1 MPNIKEYSASPT
13 EKISIPT
20 AGAQAW
26 EIVGRHV
33 GSVYARISADERE
46 QGRAIAKLLDQY
58 SLYEAP
64 VEQKVGSAGGT
75 KAKTETG
82 GSVTTKGGG
91 KNDFGFGKGIQDN
104 SYAGTGLSDTATV
117 GTGLASAL
125 VGKDKSSTDADF
137 KKRQFPDTGYKSL
150 GVNYDSKTKKY
161 TATTEK
167 DTPGVGQD
175 YSSDTE
181 LTAAENKTVAKRYGE
196 GQPGF
201 VLDKDT
207 GNYVPNT
214 ASDAPATSV
223 WDNIKAGAGAVSG
236 WFSGGSLGGGGEGGA
251 DTGTG
256 NSDT

>member
-46 QGRAIAKLLDQY
+46 QGKAIAKLLDQY

-64 VEQKVGSAGGT
+64 VEQKVGSSGGT
-75 KAKTETG
+75 KAKAETG

-91 KNDFGFGKGIQDN
+91 KNDLGFGKGIQDK
-104 SYAGTGLSDTATV
+104 SYAGTGLSDTASV

-125 VGKDKSSTDADF
+125 VGKDKAATDADF
-137 KKRQFPDTGYKSL
+137 KKRQFPDTGSKSL
-150 GVNYDSKTKKY
+150 GVSYDRTTKKY
-161 TATTEK
+161 TSTTES

-175 YSSDTE
+175 YSSDRE
-181 LTAAENKTVAKRYGE
+181 LTSEENKTVAKRYGE

-214 ASDAPATSV
+214 ASDAPASTWS
-223 WDNIKAGAGAVSG
+223 DTLSRGAAAVSG
-236 WFSGGSLGGGGEGGA
+236 WVGGILGGSTTDSTETSSGGEG
-251 DTGTG
+251 
-256 NSDT
+256 